1 MDIKYTR
8 EYIRW
13 VKGLPDLAGR
23 RRVTKRVERL
33 LDGYPG
39 PHRYL
44 GGGVNELKIDV
55 GPGYRVYYAF
65 LGANRLVLLL
75 GGDKS
80 TQDRDI
86 KKVMELYQQVRED

>member
-1 MDIKYTR
+1 M
-8 EYIRW
+8 
-13 VKGLPDLAGR
+13 
-23 RRVTKRVERL
+23 
-33 LDGYPG
+33 
-39 PHRYL
+39 
-44 GGGVNELKIDV
+44 NELKIDV